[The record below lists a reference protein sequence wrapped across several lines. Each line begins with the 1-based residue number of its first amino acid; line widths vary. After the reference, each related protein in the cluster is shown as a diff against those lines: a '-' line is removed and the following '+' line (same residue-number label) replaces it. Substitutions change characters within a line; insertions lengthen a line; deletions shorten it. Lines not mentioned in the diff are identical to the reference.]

1 LRASFAITSLALLVS
16 TSAHAADCASPYT
29 VDATLADLVVVESA
43 LREDRTA
50 DATEAA
56 KRMEAGIACLDEVLT
71 AQIVGRTYR
80 AIGAG
85 LFVGGA
91 SDRGRA
97 WMRSGFEVDP
107 TFVYGVQDIPAGHPV
122 AVAYD
127 DLRKEMAPE
136 PMPATSDLGAGSHYL
151 DGRRIYGAL
160 ATNDRPHLYQLKVD
174 AVTSF
179 VIEGSA
185 FPDAAFGVAEVAEVG
200 KQAKTKKVKPE
211 KVKARPEEPSQ
222 TTASGVTI
230 IERERP
236 LAKTPLMVVGS
247 AIIAS
252 AGGVYYYSSVTRRQ
266 FSDSTV
272 RDDIERYRA
281 MTNRLVLA
289 SGAVLAVGTG
299 TLAWGVALEGG
310 APIPAM
316 TIRF

>member
-1 LRASFAITSLALLVS
+1 MRASFAITSLALLVS

-85 LFVGGA
+85 LFGGGA

-136 PMPATSDLGAGSHYL
+136 PMP
-151 DGRRIYGAL
+151 